1 MGVQN
6 LSLDTV
12 GIHRV
17 GSFKVESP
25 QLLEFLI
32 ILMTLIHEKHGL
44 NYDGWTLQ
52 ANQIFNAGSIS
63 IEACRQVFDFDSKV

>member
-25 QLLEFLI
+25 QLLEFFI

-44 NYDGWTLQ
+44 NYDG
-52 ANQIFNAGSIS
+52 
-63 IEACRQVFDFDSKV
+63 